1 MNGKEISYLVN
12 EFVRSK
18 QVAHLCRNVTLPS
31 LEQVAQF
38 VRNPNYLSPNQ
49 GYWKKV
55 KEWISLTGM
64 VAHFEAEYALHL
76 KSHLQMDLNVQ
87 LDCQ

>member
-18 QVAHLCRNVTLPS
+18 QVAHLRRNVTLPS

-64 VAHFEAEYALHL
+64 VAHFEAEYAVL
-76 KSHLQMDLNVQ
+76 SFQTQ
-87 LDCQ
+87 SWW